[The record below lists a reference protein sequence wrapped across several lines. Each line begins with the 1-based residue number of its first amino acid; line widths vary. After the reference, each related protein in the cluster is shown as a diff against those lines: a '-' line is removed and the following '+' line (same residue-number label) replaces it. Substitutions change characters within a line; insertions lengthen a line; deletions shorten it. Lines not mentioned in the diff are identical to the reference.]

1 MPDPILLYDLGQ
13 SYRQANMPDK
23 ALTAYRS
30 YLRTAPEGAPN
41 RGRVEAWVR
50 ELESTSVLQTKAAAQ
65 KAAQEK
71 EPPAPVVPAAAV
83 AKPPEPPIAR
93 EQVPSPS
100 PAQIPLV
107 PAAPAPVPGSAPDL
121 DGQAVSQPSGA
132 KQGWWLGR
140 KWTWVAAG
148 STVLL
153 AAGAVVADLSMY
165 SKIDSSK
172 SYPCGPDRYCYST
185 SDANSINS
193 RMIAAE
199 VLAGLAAAAAV
210 TTGVL
215 FYFEGRPVSVTP
227 AVGGMTG
234 ALASVGF

>member
-1 MPDPILLYDLGQ
+1 MPACQ
-13 SYRQANMPDK
+13 STKP
-23 ALTAYRS
+23 TARIERVAYSRPFDATQPAVYAVGTHERLRCSPRGCSGKGTTCRS
-30 YLRTAPEGAPN
+30 SPRTGNPQAPELQRAGE
-41 RGRVEAWVR
+41 RG
-50 ELESTSVLQTKAAAQ
+50 
-65 KAAQEK
+65 
-71 EPPAPVVPAAAV
+71 
-83 AKPPEPPIAR
+83 
-93 EQVPSPS
+93 PSPS

-107 PAAPAPVPGSAPDL
+107 PAAPAPVPRSAPDP
-121 DGQAVSQPSGA
+121 DGQAASQPSSA
-132 KQGWWLGR
+132 NQGWWLGR

-153 AAGAVVADLSMY
+153 AAGALVADLSMY

-210 TTGVL
+210 TTGLL
-215 FYFEGRPVSVTP
+215 FYFEGQPVSVTP
-227 AVGGMTG
+227 VVGGMTG
-234 ALASVGF
+234 ALTKVGF